1 MKADLIKQ
9 FNLPPY
15 IKDKT
20 FAQASIAIENKFKDR
35 KDKYSNDTKE
45 ELMQRLADAQEY
57 VKMQDALQNESQ
69 QIPDQMEGQVPQ
81 GMEQF
86 MQQGQGQEMMQPQQ
100 GEQIPPGMEEYMAQ
114 QGGQEM
120 SPEMMQQG
128 QQQMAYGG
136 RVKQPDT
143 NQHFVGALIPPL
155 AASLLGSGA
164 AAGGAAAAG
173 AAGAGAGLAS
183 TLGAGAAGVVPT
195 TIGAAAA
202 PIAGGSVVSPALASA
217 NPLVAGAGQAPT
229 MGKFGQAMKFMK
241 GQNEQEQP
249 QQQTQSTPVTPVP
262 TQAGAVTVGDGT
274 SDSLKGISKSLGDK
288 SGMIGAGLD
297 LANAAF
303 GKVNLDRSGSTRY
316 KAEDNVGLNALSKS
330 AGAAA
335 KGNFL
340 KAGMLAATSLIG
352 ASRKN
357 KEIEKV
363 NHNYT
368 LGQNAQYRQSDF
380 AFGGDVNKFNKGG
393 KPRPLQ
399 TALIGNKLGITPIQG
414 SVVDPMLTKPAP
426 EVNWAEPNKTIA
438 GRALDFMGNNAS
450 RAAEFAPVVSNLL
463 ALKNLKRGATARGSR
478 LDNVYQKQQFDEAR
492 ALNQLGQ
499 QNIPRALTEASGGD
513 AGTLRSSLLGADVNY
528 KKALSN
534 IMGDQAQ
541 RNIAE
546 NQFKYQADA
555 QKDQTNVML
564 DQDFIN
570 RQAQDEGAYQSTKSK
585 FQRQIADDIAGIG
598 REAGNKDLVKEM
610 FGYKWDGEYYVDK
623 NGIKHSREE
632 VNKKVAE
639 KKAEKIKTT
648 TTQNMFGGYTMKK
661 R

>member
-1 MKADLIKQ
+1 
-9 FNLPPY
+9 
-15 IKDKT
+15 
-20 FAQASIAIENKFKDR
+20 
-35 KDKYSNDTKE
+35 
-45 ELMQRLADAQEY
+45 
-57 VKMQDALQNESQ
+57 MQDALQNESQ
-69 QIPDQMEGQVPQ
+69 QIPDQMEGQVPE

-86 MQQGQGQEMMQPQQ
+86 MQDGQGQEMMEQQ

-120 SPEMMQQG
+120 SPEMMQQQG
-128 QQQMAYGG
+128 GQQMAYGG
-136 RVKQPDT
+136 K
-143 NQHFVGALIPPL
+143 
-155 AASLLGSGA
+155 
-164 AAGGAAAAG
+164 
-173 AAGAGAGLAS
+173 
-183 TLGAGAAGVVPT
+183 
-195 TIGAAAA
+195 
-202 PIAGGSVVSPALASA
+202 
-217 NPLVAGAGQAPT
+217 
-229 MGKFGQAMKFMK
+229 
-241 GQNEQEQP
+241 
-249 QQQTQSTPVTPVP
+249 
-262 TQAGAVTVGDGT
+262 
-274 SDSLKGISKSLGDK
+274 
-288 SGMIGAGLD
+288 
-297 LANAAF
+297 
-303 GKVNLDRSGSTRY
+303 
-316 KAEDNVGLNALSKS
+316 
-330 AGAAA
+330 
-335 KGNFL
+335 
-340 KAGMLAATSLIG
+340 
-352 ASRKN
+352 
-357 KEIEKV
+357 
-363 NHNYT
+363 
-368 LGQNAQYRQSDF
+368 
-380 AFGGDVNKFNKGG
+380 VNKFNHGG
-393 KPRPLQ
+393 LHTELRQPQ
-399 TALIGNKLGITPIQG
+399 TALIGNVQGITPMQG
-414 SVVDPMLTKPAP
+414 SVVDPTLTPTAGTPEVSGAGAGIGAGAVVGAASTALDLGKTAFGPTGIDTTGATAAP
-426 EVNWAEPNKTIA
+426 EVQSGAMGAATGALKGAAAGASFGPWGAAIGGVVGGAAGLIGAGKAKRDADKARHQYVFAQNSKLRQSDFAYGGKVLPDYSINQPVTSTKSFGEAYNPFGQSQIRPGIDSDSLPSASNFLSNQLAITSNNNKPIVSTTPSTYDTTILENTKRKTMA
-438 GRALDFMGNNAS
+438 GRALDFIGDKDS
-450 RAAEFAPVVSNLL
+450 RGAEFAPVVSNLL

-513 AGTLRSSLLGADVNY
+513 AGALRSSLLGADVNY

-534 IMGDQAQ
+534 VMGDQAQ